1 MSSSDINIYGLVGS
15 LRAKSWNRML
25 LESAARLAPEG
36 ITLTISDLVGQ
47 VPLFNEDLMGDN
59 EPAAVTQLREE
70 IRQADA
76 LMVATPEY
84 NGGVPGVLKNAFDW
98 VTLPLG
104 GSVLQGKP
112 VALIGTSPGRL
123 GTARCQF
130 ELRNMFVFSQSPVMP
145 GPEVVMPFAHECFDD
160 NGHLKDPIATERLG
174 VLFSKLRDYVEMTRR
189 TAVMA
194 P

>member
-1 MSSSDINIYGLVGS
+1 MSSADISIYGLVGS
-15 LRAKSWNRML
+15 LRARSWNRML
-25 LESAARLAPEG
+25 LESAGRLAPED

-47 VPLFNEDLMGDN
+47 LPLFNEDLMAD
-59 EPAAVTQLREE
+59 EPAVVTRLREE
-70 IRQADA
+70 IAAADA
-76 LMVATPEY
+76 LMIATPEY

-98 VTLPLG
+98 ISLPLG

-145 GPEVVMPFAHECFDD
+145 GPEVVMPFAHECFDET
-160 NGHLKDPIATERLG
+160 GHLKDPIATERLG
-174 VLFSKLRDYVEMTRR
+174 VLFAKLRDYVAMTRKEV
-189 TAVMA
+189 TV